1 MSNTTLQK
9 CFDITL
15 LTAVVLQLNACG
27 YPEVSP
33 KTYEISKALYSV
45 CNQKSVERLESI
57 TKLIQSSLESNEIT
71 ESEANWLNEIVTQA
85 HEGEW
90 ESATLEARQLMED
103 QIGR

>member
-1 MSNTTLQK
+1 MNQRSLQK

-15 LTAVVLQLNACG
+15 LTAVALQLNACG

-33 KTYEISKALYSV
+33 KTYEISKALYSI
-45 CNQKSVERLESI
+45 CNQKSKERLETV
-57 TKLIQSSLESNEIT
+57 TKLIQSSLESQEIT
-71 ESEANWLNEIVTQA
+71 ESEANWLNEIVAQA

-103 QIGR
+103 QVGR